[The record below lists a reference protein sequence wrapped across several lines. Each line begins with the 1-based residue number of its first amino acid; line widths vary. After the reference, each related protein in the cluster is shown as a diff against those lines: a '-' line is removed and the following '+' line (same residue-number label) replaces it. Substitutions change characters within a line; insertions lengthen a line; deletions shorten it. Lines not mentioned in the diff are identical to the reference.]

1 MKKYNIFCCGVGGQG
16 IVTLGQILK
25 IAGVDA
31 NLRVIGTE
39 TRGATMREG
48 SVTSTVRFGIP
59 EEGEQQDERSQLYAG
74 RIGTGTADMIIASE
88 PQEGLRWAFYANEKT
103 IIAVNEYPMPSSDN
117 IVGGVH
123 YPTKEEWVEKLKT
136 LTPNIYSLNASMIAK
151 EKFGG
156 FQKMNVVLMGFA
168 MGCDPNFPVSLDQMK
183 KTLENMWPKAAES
196 NRRALELGYEE
207 AQKLI
212 KK

>member
-48 SVTSTVRFGIP
+48 SVTSTVRFGIMEKG
-59 EEGEQQDERSQLYAG
+59 EEVDERMQLYAG

-88 PQEGLRWAFYANEKT
+88 PQEGLRWAQYANQKS
-103 IIAVNEYPMPSSDN
+103 IYAVNEYPMPSADN
-117 IVGGVH
+117 IVAGVH
-123 YPTKEEWVEKLKT
+123 YPTKEEWTNSLKN
-136 LTPNIYSLNASMIAK
+136 LTPKVYSMNASMIAK

-156 FQKMNVVLMGFA
+156 FQLMNVVLMGFA
-168 MGCDPNFPVSLDQMK
+168 MGCDPNFPVTMDQMK
-183 KTLENMWPKAAES
+183 KTLETMWPKSAEK
-196 NRRALELGYEE
+196 NKNALQIGYDE
-207 AQKLI
+207 AKKLV
-212 KK
+212 K

>member
-48 SVTSTVRFGIP
+48 SVTSTVRFGIV
-59 EEGEQQDERSQLYAG
+59 EEGETLDERTQLYAG
-74 RIGTGTADMIIASE
+74 RIGTGTADMVIASE
-88 PQEGLRWAFYANEKT
+88 PQEGLRWAQYANDKS
-103 IIAVNEYPMPSSDN
+103 IFAVNEYPMPSSDY
-117 IVGGVH
+117 IVGGLK
-123 YPTKEEWVEKLKT
+123 YPTKEEWTEKLKGI
-136 LTPNIYSLNASMIAK
+136 TPKVYSMNASMEAK
-151 EKFGG
+151 DKFGG

-168 MGCDPNFPVSLDQMK
+168 MGCDPNFPITLDQMK

-196 NRRALELGYEE
+196 NKKALQLGYDE
-207 AQKLI
+207 A
-212 KK
+212 KKVAK